1 MIFDMLKLYNLIYI
15 YTYCFKTI
23 HYNHI
28 IATSF
33 VFSVSKSNPAM
44 SGEHVSRNERCHCMA
59 GYLPNGCITFIPRS
73 LGVCQVELGTNFE
86 RIPSDNYSQFVLEKT
101 ICNIYVCVCA
111 YVFTDIVSTKS
122 LNSMAMALAS
132 IYSKLSNYQ
141 RPFF

>member
-1 MIFDMLKLYNLIYI
+1 
-15 YTYCFKTI
+15 
-23 HYNHI
+23 
-28 IATSF
+28 
-33 VFSVSKSNPAM
+33 M

-101 ICNIYVCVCA
+101 IYNIYIYMCV

-122 LNSMAMALAS
+122 LNSMGHGLGFH
-132 IYSKLSNYQ
+132 I
-141 RPFF
+141 